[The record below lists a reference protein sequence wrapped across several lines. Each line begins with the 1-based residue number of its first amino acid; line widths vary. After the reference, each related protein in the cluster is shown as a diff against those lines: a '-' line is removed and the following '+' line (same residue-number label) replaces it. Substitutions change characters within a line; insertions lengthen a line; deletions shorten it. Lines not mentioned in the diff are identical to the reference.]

1 MIGFVIKGY
10 STGESVEEAIWRTL
24 IANRTLDGHKAPE
37 AYGLQY
43 KILKLYVRRVM
54 AKATLLAA
62 VSVPIHSLLA

>member
-10 STGESVEEAIWRTL
+10 PTGESVEEAIWRTL
-24 IANRTLDGHKAPE
+24 IANRTLDGHEAPE